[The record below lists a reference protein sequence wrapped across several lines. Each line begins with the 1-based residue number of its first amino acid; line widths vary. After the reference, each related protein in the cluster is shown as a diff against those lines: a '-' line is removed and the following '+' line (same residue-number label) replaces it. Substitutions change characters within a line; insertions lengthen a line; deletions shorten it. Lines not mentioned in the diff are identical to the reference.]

1 MQHHRFG
8 AFELRT
14 AERLL
19 LHENQPV
26 AIGARAFDLLLAL
39 VSRRGE
45 LVTKSELLDC
55 VWSGLVVEEANVQV
69 QVSGLRKLLGPHAI
83 ATVPGLGYRFTMV
96 LQEPTGAAAALA
108 SQDLAVRGLAFSTG
122 TLVGRDEDVSNLH
135 VWLAE
140 SRLVTVLGPG
150 GIGKTRLA
158 QQVARHEFGE
168 AARGTAWVDLAAL
181 TTAEHLP
188 AAIANAANVQL
199 GDGHGNAVD
208 SLLRALGQREMLLVL
223 DNCEHLAAEVG
234 ALAHAILS
242 AAPRIRLLATSQELL
257 KVAGERV
264 YRLDPL
270 AVPPPGTGSERLLD
284 FTAAQLLLHRARL
297 VDRGFAFLPESA
309 TAIVSLLRHLDGIP
323 LAIEMAAA
331 RLPLFG
337 PQALDA
343 RLSEWLRLLRG
354 ASHGVPARQ
363 HTLRATLEW
372 SHSLL
377 AAPEQALLRRLSLFV
392 GGFRIDTA
400 QHTAAGAD
408 LDDDS
413 VLDGLAV
420 LVDKSLVQVER
431 LDPPRYRLLETMR
444 LYAAERLAEPAD
456 RAEAATAG
464 ERHGQA
470 MAALAVE
477 IEVRFWEMGDRPWL
491 DLYACEYDD
500 LQAAFDRACARDD
513 VEVAA
518 PTAHAL
524 LRLDTL
530 RGINAP
536 RRRRAEL
543 LFAMRSNAGPE
554 AAALIWT
561 CIASHGLIAIRE
573 VSRVEAA
580 RHAVAAWRA
589 LGNPV
594 RLHFA
599 LGFHA
604 AGCSRAC
611 DFEAADAALAEMRVI
626 EDPAWPLRRRLWGAS
641 AWSGVCLHRGDAA
654 GYRTASHKELELAD
668 QAGAEGAAAWAR
680 LKLADAALM
689 AGDAPQAIELGH
701 CAVSGLR
708 TLTQPSHLGLAL
720 SNLCAAQLLEGQH
733 AAAAAS
739 AVEALP
745 LMWLSDWGYLL
756 ADSLALL
763 AARAGRWTDAG
774 LLLGFVDA
782 WYEVH
787 ADERQPNEARLAWL
801 ATASVESA
809 IGTSPLAQLRR
820 DGALLTDAHARLLA
834 QSVAGTRLDAGLAGV
849 PNASTA

>member
-1 MQHHRFG
+1 M
-8 AFELRT
+8 ALR
-14 AERLL
+14 
-19 LHENQPV
+19 
-26 AIGARAFDLLLAL
+26 
-39 VSRRGE
+39 
-45 LVTKSELLDC
+45 
-55 VWSGLVVEEANVQV
+55 EA
-69 QVSGLRKLLGPHAI
+69 
-83 ATVPGLGYRFTMV
+83 
-96 LQEPTGAAAALA
+96 TGDTPALA
-108 SQDLAVRGLAFSTG
+108 AHEPVVAGLPFPTD
-122 TLVGRDEDVSNLH
+122 TLVGRDDDVRTLR

-140 SRLVTVLGPG
+140 SRLVTVLGAG
-150 GIGKTRLA
+150 GIGKTRVA
-158 QQVARHEFGE
+158 QQVARHESGE
-168 AARGTAWVDLAAL
+168 VSGGIAWVDLAAL

-199 GDGHGNAVD
+199 GDGHGNAVN
-208 SLLRALGQREMLLVL
+208 SLLRALAERETLLVL

-242 AAPRIRLLATSQELL
+242 AAPRIHLLATSQELL

-270 AVPPPGTGSERLLD
+270 AVPPQGTGSERLLD
-284 FTAAQLLLHRARL
+284 FAAAQLLLHRARL
-297 VDRGFAFLPESA
+297 VDRRFAFQTVNA
-309 TAIVSLLRHLDGIP
+309 AAIVSLLRHLDGIP

-331 RLPLFG
+331 RLSLFG
-337 PQALDA
+337 PHALDA

-354 ASHGVPARQ
+354 ASHGIPARQ

-377 AAPEQALLRRLSLFV
+377 AVPEQAVLRRLSMFV

-400 QHTAAGAD
+400 QRTAGGDD
-408 LDDDS
+408 LDDDA
-413 VLDGLAV
+413 VLDGLAA

-444 LYAAERLAEPAD
+444 LYAAERLAEHAE

-470 MAALAVE
+470 MATLAVE
-477 IEVRFWEMGDRPWL
+477 IEARFWEMGDRPWL

-513 VEVAA
+513 VDVAA

-543 LFAMRSNAGPE
+543 LFAMRLHAGPE

-573 VSRVEAA
+573 VSRIEAA

-589 LGNPV
+589 LGDPV

-611 DFEAADAALAEMRVI
+611 DFETADAALAEMRVI

-654 GYRTASHKELELAD
+654 GYRTASRLELELAD
-668 QAGAEGAAAWAR
+668 EAGAEAAAAWAR

-689 AGDAPQAIELGH
+689 AGDAPQAIELGR
-701 CAVSGLR
+701 CAVRGLR
-708 TLTQPSHLGLAL
+708 TMNQPSHLGLAL
-720 SNLCAAQLLEGQH
+720 TNLCAAQLLEGQH

-782 WYEVH
+782 WYEIH
-787 ADERQPNEARLAWL
+787 ADERQPNEARLALL
-801 ATASVESA
+801 AAATVEGA
-809 IGTSPLAQLRR
+809 IGTSQLAHLRR

-834 QSVAGTRLDAGLAGV
+834 QSVTGTRLDGELAG
-849 PNASTA
+849 AYSESTA